1 MTLLAKAR
9 AQIQQKVNPP
19 SATPPAVPAQAPK
32 SATPSRRPVKAVLS
46 DNKVDVVFQ
55 FNPETIKIGHQP
67 DTKPMNRTMGAKE
80 RKPDTVVGGNPNEVI
95 MSAGEASIS
104 FSDIVFDGRNVI
116 RDCAQL
122 LKWTYPINDP
132 KSTAAEPPMVM
143 PILYFSWNNFESGL
157 KFLDPAGRSAL
168 VLAKV
173 DVTYVRFDPMGAVTR
188 AKVNLSCKIP
198 PSTLQGTNPT
208 SASAV
213 TAGQNVLVLGMA
225 NGTTITASKV
235 LVEPSGS
242 AGTATSPAAG
252 VVQFQ
257 PGAPAVSK
265 QVGQIPAN
273 YSQGSGTIVGGT
285 AANKATESALAAY
298 PGGVVDRVVKLSNG
312 EYEVHYIGVNWP
324 HHIFVNQDF
333 KVVGAD

>member
-1 MTLLAKAR
+1 MSLFAKAR
-9 AQIQQKVNPP
+9 EQIQQKVNPP
-19 SATPPAVPAQAPK
+19 SVTPPATPAQAPK
-32 SATPSRRPVKAVLS
+32 SATPPSRPVKAVLS

-80 RKPDTVVGGNPNEVI
+80 KKPDTVVGGNPNEVI

-104 FSDIVFDGRNVI
+104 FSDIIFDGRNVI

-208 SASAV
+208 SGGRPDRSGYLV
-213 TAGQNVLVLGMA
+213 TAGEDLPGIARANYGSPGYWRQLAQA
-225 NGTTITASKV
+225 NGIDDPLRV
-235 LVEPSGS
+235 RPGDRLFV
-242 AGTATSPAAG
+242 PARA
-252 VVQFQ
+252 
-257 PGAPAVSK
+257 
-265 QVGQIPAN
+265 
-273 YSQGSGTIVGGT
+273 
-285 AANKATESALAAY
+285 EL
-298 PGGVVDRVVKLSNG
+298 PGGST
-312 EYEVHYIGVNWP
+312 
-324 HHIFVNQDF
+324 
-333 KVVGAD
+333 